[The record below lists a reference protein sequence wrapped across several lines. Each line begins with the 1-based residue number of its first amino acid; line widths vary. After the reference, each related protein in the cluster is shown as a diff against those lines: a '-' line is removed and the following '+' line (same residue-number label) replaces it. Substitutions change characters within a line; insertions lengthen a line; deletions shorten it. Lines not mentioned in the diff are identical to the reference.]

1 MTKEEKLKK
10 YILERYKSIREF
22 TIEIDMPYSTLD
34 SVFKRGIDNSSLGV
48 ILKVCNALNISADAL
63 AEGEIVPRIPVTDYI
78 VNSGGNEILI
88 DVKEDIDD
96 ILTDTKKRLLAYQDL
111 LLEGK
116 KVKKD
121 EINTLVNGIDL
132 SLEMV
137 KKNQK

>member
-1 MTKEEKLKK
+1 MTTEEKLKA

-63 AEGEIVPRIPVTDYI
+63 GKGEIIQKPLDYSVVINGVPVDI
-78 VNSGGNEILI
+78 E
-88 DVKEDIDD
+88 VKEVDQ
-96 ILTDTKKRLLAYQDL
+96 ILENAKRRLLSYTDL
-111 LLEGK
+111 MLEGK
-116 KVKKD
+116 PVKKE
-121 EINTLVNGIDL
+121 EITNLVNGIDI

-137 KKNQK
+137 KKNQS